1 MSEKLRVC
9 FDIRVYISKIP
20 ISGAFGIRL
29 SFCLIGLVAK
39 NISRLW
45 ALTLSAELKRVRL
58 KVAEG
63 KDYVWGYSA
72 SDD

>member
-1 MSEKLRVC
+1 M
-9 FDIRVYISKIP
+9 RVYISKIP

-29 SFCLIGLVAK
+29 SFCLIGLVEK
-39 NISRLW
+39 NISRVR

-63 KDYVWGYSA
+63 KDYIWGYYA
-72 SDD
+72 LDD